1 MAHSLLPAAP
11 PALQFIEEWEAMSDA
26 DILADVER
34 VLRQMFPDSYEQ
46 PLDTCVT
53 RWKQV
58 RGVEC
63 GVLTAVTA
71 ADARLLLAFGCL

>member
-34 VLRQMFPDSYEQ
+34 VLRQMFPDSYGQ
-46 PLDTCVT
+46 PLDTRIT

-58 RGVEC
+58 GAGYGVSTT
-63 GVLTAVTA
+63 LAVA
-71 ADARLLLAFGCL
+71 AP